1 MMRQHA
7 AVQSANGLLPFGHVG
22 WGYRN
27 RDESFSRAAEYIA
40 DGLRHNRCITYASEG
55 THAALRSELAAMPG
69 IGEHLDSGGIVVM
82 PLEVFYI
89 FGPGS
94 GIVDAQ
100 RMLAKYLAA
109 AEQAITRATPACG

>member
-1 MMRQHA
+1 MRQHA

-27 RDESFSRAAEYIA
+27 RDEFFSRTAEYIA
-40 DGLRHNRCITYASEG
+40 DGLRHNQCITYASEG

-69 IGEHLDSGGIVVM
+69 IGEHLDSAGIVVM

-89 FGPGS
+89 FRLLIAPPVRRVSGS
-94 GIVDAQ
+94 ADPLVVRVSQDA
-100 RMLAKYLAA
+100 R
-109 AEQAITRATPACG
+109 PFP